1 MYLYAGKYLKVGIP
15 RETLSKQVVSDEN
28 KNVCVKFKLSNDS
41 IICLNLVANLL
52 CLMFWK
58 ETES

>member
-28 KNVCVKFKLSNDS
+28 KNVSV
-41 IICLNLVANLL
+41 
-52 CLMFWK
+52 
-58 ETES
+58 